1 MGKEM
6 TTTRHTLTSGGYGR
20 WEDTDGGMVFVDYQ
34 TGQTVEGLSKQA
46 LEVHGDRFDLVIDHD
61 PTDSDETADVV
72 ADVLLSRVVDVRPLI
87 QSIDDR
93 STLHRILDQD
103 KRPKVQGLARSR
115 LKALPEE

>member
-6 TTTRHTLTSGGYGR
+6 ATTRHTLTSGGYGR

-34 TGQTVEGLSKQA
+34 TGQIVENLSEQA
-46 LEVHGDRFDLVIDHD
+46 LKLHGSRFDLV
-61 PTDSDETADVV
+61 TDDAADDSTAADVV
-72 ADVLLSRVVDVRPLI
+72 GDVLQSRVVDVRPLI

-93 STLHRILDQD
+93 PTLHRILDQD

-115 LKALPEE
+115 LKDLPKE